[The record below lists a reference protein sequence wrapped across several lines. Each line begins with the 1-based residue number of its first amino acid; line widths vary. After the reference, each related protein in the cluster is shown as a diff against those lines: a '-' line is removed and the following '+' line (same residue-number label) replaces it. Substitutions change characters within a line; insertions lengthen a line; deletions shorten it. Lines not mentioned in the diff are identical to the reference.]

1 VSPPRRDVRPT
12 RDFFADLNQQ
22 LTDQWGPNGEPSR
35 VDFQTHNLLAIIDRF
50 GTGWDGLPHLI
61 RGRADYRVLVSKGV
75 LVPAISVE
83 AQLTRDGVIELL
95 RLRIDL
101 TWPYDPDEEEAAD

>member
-1 VSPPRRDVRPT
+1 MNPPRRDVRPT

-22 LTDQWGPNGEPSR
+22 LTDQRGPNGEPSR
-35 VDFQTHNLLAIIDRF
+35 VDFQTHDLLAIIDRF

-61 RGRADYRVLVSKGV
+61 SGRADYRVLVSKGV
-75 LVPAISVE
+75 LVPAFSVQ

-101 TWPYDPDEEEAAD
+101 TWPDDPDTEEEPD